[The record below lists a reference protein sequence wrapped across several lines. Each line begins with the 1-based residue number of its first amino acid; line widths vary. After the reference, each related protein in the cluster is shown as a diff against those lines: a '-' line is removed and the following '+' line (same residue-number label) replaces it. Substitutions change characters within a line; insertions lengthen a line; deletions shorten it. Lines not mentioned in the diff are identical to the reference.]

1 MPEDEGIAATLAG
14 ALLQVRAIRGTAP
27 DEKEAVRTYIAVLK
41 GVAHP
46 IVGGAGTIV
55 TQHPY
60 PSRFA
65 GGYVVWFDGQSGLK
79 VGMPWDTVLH
89 GIR

>member
-41 GVAHP
+41 ELR
-46 IVGGAGTIV
+46 
-55 TQHPY
+55 TQ
-60 PSRFA
+60 S
-65 GGYVVWFDGQSGLK
+65 SGE
-79 VGMPWDTVLH
+79 PEP
-89 GIR
+89 